1 MKHHNR
7 MTKNIGAYFE
17 EWCAR
22 STDDAALMYLDDRN
36 ELDSCSYKQFH
47 CDVLAWSRYF
57 LDHGVEEGSRV
68 AMVAAK
74 CPKHFVFFYACWR
87 IGAIAVPVCET
98 LGDLEM
104 GFILRDSDPA
114 LVLAEKA
121 LVNKVSANCGNV
133 PVINVDD
140 MPCGDTAAPA
150 AAPLSQA
157 GPDAVAALIYTS
169 GSTGMPKGVML
180 THRNIWTN
188 SYWALETFSM
198 DNGDRI
204 ISLLPYWHSF
214 ALVCEVLVTPM
225 SGGTCV
231 IPRDIRDFK
240 KNLSLYQPTLMI
252 VVPRI
257 VEAVKLGI
265 DKQIEEKPPKVKA
278 LIDQAIYNASRIFT
292 AGARLD
298 GGILRM
304 VTHHTFYDPLVFRK
318 FRQAFGGKLRF
329 IVCGGA
335 PLDIELQIFF
345 KYMGVLV
352 LVGYGLTETSPVISA
367 NTPEKHRLGSAGQLF
382 PWLLPENGGDYTFK
396 DDAGN
401 LGKDLHGQLLVK
413 GDCVMKGYWRHTD
426 ASAKTFEDG
435 WLNTGDVCY
444 RDADGY
450 LFVEGRKGSMIV
462 LIGGEKLHPEHV
474 EDAVKNS
481 PLISEAMVIGEKCKN
496 VYACVNVQAERVKDI
511 PKDQLKRRIKE
522 EVLKTTEHLA
532 PFQKP
537 KDVLILPDF
546 TMEDGTLTATFKV
559 RRYKVMELYKQ
570 DIEDFLRNNGEEVAT
585 KRELGIASS
594 KILESLANGKVIVG
608 SGTEIKYDGKKR

>member
-1 MKHHNR
+1 MTKNSR
-7 MTKNIGAYFE
+7 MTKNLGAYFE
-17 EWCAR
+17 DWCAR
-22 STDDAALMYLDDRN
+22 SANGAALMYLDGRN
-36 ELDSCSYKQFH
+36 ELVRYSYKQFH
-47 CDVLAWSRYF
+47 SDVLAWSRYF
-57 LDHGVEEGSRV
+57 LDHGVKEGSRV
-68 AMVAAK
+68 AMVATK
-74 CPKHFVFFYACWR
+74 CPSHFVFFYACWR

-114 LVLAEKA
+114 LVLAEKD
-121 LVNKVSANCGNV
+121 LVGRVTANSGNV

-140 MPCGDTAAPA
+140 MPRGDTAAPA
-150 AAPLSQA
+150 EAPLSQA
-157 GPDAVAALIYTS
+157 ELDAVATLIYTS

-188 SYWALETFSM
+188 GYWDLDAYGM
-198 DNGDRI
+198 DSTDRI
-204 ISLLPYWHSF
+204 MSLLPYWHSF
-214 ALVCEVLVTPM
+214 ALVCEVLLSPM
-225 SGGTCV
+225 AGATCV

-240 KNLSLYQPTLMI
+240 KNLSLYQPTVIL

-257 VEAVKLGI
+257 VEAIKLGI
-265 DKQIEEKPPKVKA
+265 DKQIDEKPPKVKA

-329 IVCGGA
+329 IISGGA

-367 NTPEKHRLGSAGQLF
+367 NKPEKHRLGSAGQVF

-396 DDAGN
+396 DDDGN

-426 ASAKTFEDG
+426 ASAKTMEDG

-444 RDADGY
+444 CDADGY

-496 VYACVNVQAERVKDI
+496 VYACVNVQSENVKDI
-511 PKDQLKRRIKE
+511 PKDQLKKRIKD
-522 EVLKTTEHLA
+522 EVLKATAHLA
-532 PFQKP
+532 AFQKP

-570 DIEDFLRNNGEEVAT
+570 EIEDFLRNNSEDVAT

>member
-1 MKHHNR
+1 MD
-7 MTKNIGAYFE
+7 
-17 EWCAR
+17 
-22 STDDAALMYLDDRN
+22 STD
-36 ELDSCSYKQFH
+36 
-47 CDVLAWSRYF
+47 
-57 LDHGVEEGSRV
+57 
-68 AMVAAK
+68 
-74 CPKHFVFFYACWR
+74 R
-87 IGAIAVPVCET
+87 I
-98 LGDLEM
+98 M
-104 GFILRDSDPA
+104 
-114 LVLAEKA
+114 
-121 LVNKVSANCGNV
+121 
-133 PVINVDD
+133 
-140 MPCGDTAAPA
+140 
-150 AAPLSQA
+150 
-157 GPDAVAALIYTS
+157 
-169 GSTGMPKGVML
+169 
-180 THRNIWTN
+180 
-188 SYWALETFSM
+188 
-198 DNGDRI
+198 
-204 ISLLPYWHSF
+204 SLLPYWHSF
-214 ALVCEVLVTPM
+214 ALVCEVLLTPM
-225 SGGTCV
+225 AGATCV

-240 KNLSLYQPTLMI
+240 KNLSLYQPTVIL

-257 VEAVKLGI
+257 VEAIKLGI
-265 DKQIEEKPPKVKA
+265 DKQIDEKPPKVKA

-298 GGILRM
+298 GGVLRM

-329 IVCGGA
+329 IISGGA

-367 NTPEKHRLGSAGQLF
+367 NKPEKHRLGSAGQVF

-396 DDAGN
+396 DDDGK

-426 ASAKTFEDG
+426 ASAKTMEDG

-444 RDADGY
+444 CDADGY

-496 VYACVNVQAERVKDI
+496 VYACVNVQSENVKDI
-511 PKDQLKRRIKE
+511 PKDQLKKRIKE
-522 EVLKTTEHLA
+522 EVLKATAHLA
-532 PFQKP
+532 AFQKP

-546 TMEDGTLTATFKV
+546 NMEDGTLTATFKV
-559 RRYKVMELYKQ
+559 RRYKVMEIYKQ
-570 DIEDFLRNNGEEVAT
+570 EIEDFLRNNSEDVAT

>member
-1 MKHHNR
+1 MTKNSR
-7 MTKNIGAYFE
+7 MTKNLGAYFE
-17 EWCAR
+17 DWCAR
-22 STDDAALMYLDDRN
+22 SANGAALMFLDSRN
-36 ELDSCSYKQFH
+36 ELVRYSYKQFH
-47 CDVLAWSRYF
+47 SDVLAWSRYY
-57 LDHGVEEGSRV
+57 LDHGVKEGSRV
-68 AMVAAK
+68 AMVATK
-74 CPKHFVFFYACWR
+74 CPSHFVFFYSCWR

-114 LVLAEKA
+114 LVLAEKD
-121 LVNKVSANCGNV
+121 LVGKVTANCGNV

-140 MPCGDTAAPA
+140 MPRGDMAAPA
-150 AAPLSQA
+150 DAPLSQA
-157 GPDAVAALIYTS
+157 ELDAVATLIYTS

-188 SYWALETFSM
+188 GYWDLDAYGM
-198 DNGDRI
+198 DSTDRI
-204 ISLLPYWHSF
+204 MSLLPYWHSF
-214 ALVCEVLVTPM
+214 ALVCEVLLTPM
-225 SGGTCV
+225 AGATCV

-240 KNLSLYQPTLMI
+240 KNLSLYQPTVIL

-257 VEAVKLGI
+257 VEAIKLGI
-265 DKQIEEKPPKVKA
+265 DKQIDEKPPKVKA

-298 GGILRM
+298 GGVLRM

-329 IVCGGA
+329 IISGGA

-367 NTPEKHRLGSAGQLF
+367 NKPEKHRLGSAGQVF

-396 DDAGN
+396 DDDGK

-426 ASAKTFEDG
+426 ASAKTMEDG

-444 RDADGY
+444 CDADGY

-481 PLISEAMVIGEKCKN
+481 PQISEAMVIGEKCKN
-496 VYACVNVQAERVKDI
+496 VYACVNVQSENVKDI
-511 PKDQLKRRIKE
+511 PKDQLKKRIKE
-522 EVLKTTEHLA
+522 EVLKATAHLA
-532 PFQKP
+532 AFQKP

-546 TMEDGTLTATFKV
+546 NMEDGTLTATFKV
-559 RRYKVMELYKQ
+559 RRYKVMEIYKQ
-570 DIEDFLRNNGEEVAT
+570 EIEDFLRNNSEDVAT